1 MNTSVRT
8 AVAVAAAATAAAQ
21 LVDITEF
28 DVVGACERGHEFELR
43 NPDGSSTGIK
53 LSVLGSFAP
62 EVVAHGAR
70 LAEQLINE
78 QRLAQRKGK
87 MPKAKTMDE
96 LKAQNIE
103 SAVVRVVGWSGVRQP
118 YTTEL
123 LRAALGRNPHWI
135 PQVIEAADDLGNF
148 GTTSASSSEPT

>member
-1 MNTSVRT
+1 MNTKT
-8 AVAVAAAATAAAQ
+8 KAQDQ

-28 DVVGACERGHEFELR
+28 DVVGACETGHEFELR
-43 NPDGSSTGIK
+43 NPDGSGTGIK
-53 LSVLGSFAP
+53 LQVLGAFAP
-62 EVVAHGAR
+62 EVVKWNAAI
-70 LAEQLINE
+70 AEKMINE
-78 QRLAQRKGK
+78 QRIAQRKGK

-118 YTTEL
+118 YTAEL

-148 GTTSASSSEPT
+148 GTTSASSFEPT